1 MPRILSIPFRFPCL
15 GDRVQCLFTTRIAHA
30 ASGERASGNLARTVP
45 GHEREATENI
55 AALQR
60 EHEIVAWRETR
71 QVHGTRISFLE
82 DLAEPDL
89 PPTGDALATHL
100 PDQALVIKVAD
111 CQPVLLAH
119 ASGEAIAAF
128 HVGWR
133 ANREHAPTSW
143 TRAFCWRYGLDPRR
157 VYAVRGPSLS
167 PEKSEFIHFERE
179 WGEAFRAYFRPRTRT
194 VDLWRLT
201 RDQLVEAG
209 LPRENIFG
217 LDLCTHTLSEL
228 FYSHRRGGDPE
239 RQAGLIVVQSSTCA
253 VQG

>member
-1 MPRILSIPFRFPCL
+1 MGSCQPAGMHPPSHQPASIPFVFPGL
-15 GDRVQCLFTTRIAHA
+15 EHIQCRFTTRYAAHRVQTGDHRKQVQETIA
-30 ASGERASGNLARTVP
+30 SPTWLDMEQT
-45 GHEREATENI
+45 
-55 AALQR
+55 
-60 EHEIVAWRETR
+60 
-71 QVHGTRISFLE
+71 HGTDMVFIS
-82 DLAEPDL
+82 DPDSQYAGSR
-89 PPTGDALATHL
+89 PQADALATDRPGL
-100 PDQALVIKVAD
+100 ALVVSVAD
-111 CQPVLLAH
+111 CQPLLLAH
-119 ASGEAIAAF
+119 TSGGIIAAL

-143 TRAFCWRYGLDPRR
+143 TRAFCRRYGLDPRR